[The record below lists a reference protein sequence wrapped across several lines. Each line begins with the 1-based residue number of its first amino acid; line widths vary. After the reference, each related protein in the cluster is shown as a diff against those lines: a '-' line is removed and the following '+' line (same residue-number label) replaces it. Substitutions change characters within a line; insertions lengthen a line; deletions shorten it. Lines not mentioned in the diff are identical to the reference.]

1 MKVCKYS
8 ISGRVQG
15 VGFRYFT
22 YGIAAKN
29 EIYGYVRNMEDGTV
43 EVVAQGEDEKIS
55 NFERELFQGPRW
67 SFIQEMKKETIEIDT
82 PYESFRIT
90 Y

>member
-1 MKVCKYS
+1 MKAFRYT

-22 YGIAAKN
+22 YGIAEKH
-29 EIYGYVRNMEDGTV
+29 EILGYVRNMKDGSV
-43 EVVAQGEDEKIS
+43 EVVAQGKEENLSD
-55 NFERELFQGPRW
+55 FEQELFQGPRW
-67 SFIQEMKKETIEIDT
+67 SFIEEMKKEIIEIDT